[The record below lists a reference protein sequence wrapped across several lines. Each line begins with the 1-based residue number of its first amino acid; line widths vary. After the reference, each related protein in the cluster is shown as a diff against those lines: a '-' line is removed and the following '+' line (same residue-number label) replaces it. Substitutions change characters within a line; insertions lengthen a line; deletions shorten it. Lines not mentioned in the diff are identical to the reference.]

1 MGLITTLL
9 QAWIASGKSW
19 TGAIVIFG
27 TYAIQHYLPS
37 LGMDKDM
44 ATITITT
51 IVQAFGY
58 VILIVGAIHKIIK
71 GVAAKKAAAVGKVT
85 GTADNTIPGG
95 TILKILLGFVLL
107 SLAIPYQSNAATRW
121 DTPFSYIDHP
131 RPDSAM
137 KPTEGIVFVRPAYS
151 QSFIGIQRGK
161 EKTWEASILPGTGI
175 GLLVERAIS
184 VNHEWYSEISLSFN
198 ALFQPIIDDA
208 TTFKFSGSVLLGT
221 QLYGL
226 GIIGAG
232 IGFDGLQAS
241 AVIGYSGK
249 IF

>member
-1 MGLITTLL
+1 MKKL
-9 QAWIASGKSW
+9 
-19 TGAIVIFG
+19 
-27 TYAIQHYLPS
+27 
-37 LGMDKDM
+37 
-44 ATITITT
+44 
-51 IVQAFGY
+51 AF
-58 VILIVGAIHKIIK
+58 LFSFLFTCAQQP
-71 GVAAKKAAAVGKVT
+71 AFAE
-85 GTADNTIPGG
+85 
-95 TILKILLGFVLL
+95 
-107 SLAIPYQSNAATRW
+107 TRW
-121 DTPFSYIDHP
+121 DVPFSYIDHP

-137 KPTEGIVFVRPAYS
+137 KPVDGVVFVRPAYS

-161 EKTWEASILPGTGI
+161 ERTWEASILPGTGI

-184 VNHEWYSEISLSFN
+184 VNHEWYSEMSLSFN
-198 ALFQPIIDDA
+198 ALFQPMIDDA

>member
-9 QAWIASGKSW
+9 QAWITSGKSW

-44 ATITITT
+44 ATITTTT
-51 IVQAFGY
+51 IVQAVGY

-71 GVAAKKAAAVGKVT
+71 GVAAKKAAATGTIT
-85 GTADNTIPGG
+85 GTADNTILGG
-95 TILKILLGFVLL
+95 TVLKILLGFLL
-107 SLAIPYQSNAATRW
+107 FSLTIPSQSNAATRW

-131 RPDSAM
+131 QPDSAM
-137 KPTEGIVFVRPAYS
+137 KPTDGVVFVRPAYA
-151 QSFIGIQRGK
+151 QSFIGIQRGSD
-161 EKTWEASILPGTGI
+161 KTWEASILPGTGI
-175 GLLVERAIS
+175 GVLVERAIN

-198 ALFQPIIDDA
+198 ALFQPIIDQSTSFA
-208 TTFKFSGSVLLGT
+208 FSGSALLGT

-226 GIIGAG
+226 GIV
-232 IGFDGLQAS
+232 GFGVGFNGKNIS
-241 AVIGYSGK
+241 AVLGYSGK